1 MWSLAPKNLS
11 CIFHFRALPCDIMF
25 RLGIGQML
33 PLHAVLVF
41 KSNKR
46 GEVLEPTTKILE
58 IVWSCRIFMEILWKG
73 EKSEVEGNVNICHSL
88 STIWVCHPPTH
99 IELPTVY
106 TLHGES
112 QMFAFA
118 HCVSLNSVY
127 IIATRYYKDILPL
140 PLLLVSSSVY
150 IVSTKWWRLYLG
162 SAPINITVSLDA
174 EHRLDWWCFG
184 LPSKE
189 GQIWEGWHF
198 AHHCNFTPCLIDG
211 NYKLKCK
218 HYYGFCS
225 MFML

>member
-1 MWSLAPKNLS
+1 MVKLGRKRWMQLAPTNLS
-11 CIFHFRALPCDIMF
+11 CISHFRAFPCDIIF
-25 RLGIGQML
+25 RLGIGKMP

-127 IIATRYYKDILPL
+127 IISTRYWPSYLGFFCGKDIDIDIWYWSLPL
-140 PLLLVSSSVY
+140 PMLLVSSSVY
-150 IVSTKWWRLYLG
+150 IVSTKWWRSYLG
-162 SAPINITVSLDA
+162 SP
-174 EHRLDWWCFG
+174 
-184 LPSKE
+184 
-189 GQIWEGWHF
+189 
-198 AHHCNFTPCLIDG
+198 
-211 NYKLKCK
+211 
-218 HYYGFCS
+218 
-225 MFML
+225 

>member
-1 MWSLAPKNLS
+1 MIDYLWLIWLILWGDPPAINSYISPTSTLAWAAASKILMRKKDNIKNREAWAKMVNAVGAN
-11 CIFHFRALPCDIMF
+11 IFHSRAFPRDIIF

-150 IVSTKWWRLYLG
+150 IVSTKWWRSYLG
-162 SAPINITVSLDA
+162 
-174 EHRLDWWCFG
+174 
-184 LPSKE
+184 
-189 GQIWEGWHF
+189 
-198 AHHCNFTPCLIDG
+198 TP
-211 NYKLKCK
+211 
-218 HYYGFCS
+218 
-225 MFML
+225 

>member
-1 MWSLAPKNLS
+1 MILVDGGNTVFARLTPWFAHLHAITNVNITSYNVISSSSFKNPDEEKGQHWKSWSFGQKSWLQLAPTNLS
-11 CIFHFRALPCDIMF
+11 CISHFRALPCDIKF

-58 IVWSCRIFMEILWKG
+58 IVWSCRFFMEILWKG

-150 IVSTKWWRLYLG
+150 IVSTKWWRSYLG
-162 SAPINITVSLDA
+162 SP
-174 EHRLDWWCFG
+174 
-184 LPSKE
+184 
-189 GQIWEGWHF
+189 
-198 AHHCNFTPCLIDG
+198 
-211 NYKLKCK
+211 
-218 HYYGFCS
+218 
-225 MFML
+225 